1 MSYDDWQQEQGER
14 EYASEER
21 ESKDQWRYDA
31 YGDERGDA
39 RATLKQF
46 HTDRAWQAALSSTK
60 ADDVTF
66 IERPCITERLA
77 APVTALNA
85 GITGAVIVVLVV
97 ARWYFFGE

>member
-31 YGDERGDA
+31 YGDERGA

-60 ADDVTF
+60 ADDVTL

>member
-1 MSYDDWQQEQGER
+1 MT
-14 EYASEER
+14 
-21 ESKDQWRYDA
+21 
-31 YGDERGDA
+31 

>member
-1 MSYDDWQQEQGER
+1 MQVKSANLKTNGVTTLT
-14 EYASEER
+14 AMKEEI
-21 ESKDQWRYDA
+21 DMNA
-31 YGDERGDA
+31 A
-39 RATLKQF
+39 RAIIRRF

-60 ADDVTF
+60 ADDVTL

>member
-1 MSYDDWQQEQGER
+1 MLLTKENEMR
-14 EYASEER
+14 EIDMNA
-21 ESKDQWRYDA
+21 
-31 YGDERGDA
+31 A
-39 RATLKQF
+39 RATLKQTN
-46 HTDRAWQAALSSTK
+46 TDRAWQAALSSTK

>member
-31 YGDERGDA
+31 YGDERGDS

-46 HTDRAWQAALSSTK
+46 HTDVLT
-60 ADDVTF
+60 V
-66 IERPCITERLA
+66 
-77 APVTALNA
+77 
-85 GITGAVIVVLVV
+85 GAVGLDVLSEQVRAAQR
-97 ARWYFFGE
+97 ARWQ

>member
-1 MSYDDWQQEQGER
+1 MQVKSANLKTNGVTTLT
-14 EYASEER
+14 AMKEEI
-21 ESKDQWRYDA
+21 DMNA
-31 YGDERGDA
+31 A

-46 HTDRAWQAALSSTK
+46 YTDRAWQAALSSTK

>member
-1 MSYDDWQQEQGER
+1 MN
-14 EYASEER
+14 A
-21 ESKDQWRYDA
+21 
-31 YGDERGDA
+31 A
-39 RATLKQF
+39 RATLKQLQ
-46 HTDRAWQAALSSTK
+46 TDAAWQAALSSTK

>member
-1 MSYDDWQQEQGER
+1 MQVKSANLKTNGVTTLT
-14 EYASEER
+14 AMKEEI
-21 ESKDQWRYDA
+21 DMNA
-31 YGDERGDA
+31 A
-39 RATLKQF
+39 RAIIRRF

>member
-1 MSYDDWQQEQGER
+1 MQVKSANLKTNGVTTLT
-14 EYASEER
+14 AMKEEI
-21 ESKDQWRYDA
+21 DMNA
-31 YGDERGDA
+31 A
-39 RATLKQF
+39 RATLKRF

>member
-1 MSYDDWQQEQGER
+1 MQVKSANLKTNGVTTLT
-14 EYASEER
+14 AMKEEI
-21 ESKDQWRYDA
+21 DMNA
-31 YGDERGDA
+31 A
-39 RATLKQF
+39 RATHKQL